1 VFDPTKPTPTGEAAY
16 RFIIDMSEVA
26 NDPECLPIDAKDGKC
41 RIAITPEKRVVM
53 YPCRDYSLLNFVC
66 IHKDK
71 YGQPTEGWDSK
82 SSVEAVL
89 STYSNFSPQ
98 ILNMLKKASNV
109 KCWQLLQRDLID
121 SWVKGKV
128 VLIGDAAHP
137 MLPRNIFSSIK

>member
-1 VFDPTKPTPTGEAAY
+1 
-16 RFIIDMSEVA
+16 
-26 NDPECLPIDAKDGKC
+26 
-41 RIAITPEKRVVM
+41 M

-66 IHKDK
+66 IHKGE

-98 ILNMLKKASNV
+98 ILNMLKKALNV

-137 MLPRNIFSSIK
+137 MLPRKIS